1 MKLFISSLITDMGD
15 FRAAAREAVVPLGFS
30 VLMAENFGARPQ
42 SPQIAC
48 LEGVRK
54 ADAVILIVGA
64 RYGAKQTSGLS
75 ATHEEYRQAKERCP
89 VFVFVQEN
97 VTREAEQDEF
107 LTEIQAWGTG
117 FFRAAF
123 STPEN
128 LRHEVTKA
136 IHQWT
141 LSKATGPVDTEEMM
155 ARSVN
160 ALSQNRGQQN
170 QDTFLRLSITG
181 GPVQQILRPSQ
192 IEDQGFAQ
200 ELQQAAL
207 FGSTQLFA
215 LSEGSGSSIREHKL
229 VLEQNG
235 RNPRS
240 ISLNESGDILIT
252 IPLDHER
259 SGLPVLVEEV
269 VQEQLAAGLR
279 YAVWLLDR
287 IDPTER
293 LSHVMPA
300 AAIAGNNFLGWRTRR
315 EQQASPNS
323 VSMGHLGHGDR
334 PPVYLT
340 PPHRPRASLRL
351 ASVQLIEDFIVLLR
365 RQYK

>member
-1 MKLFISSLITDMGD
+1 MKIFISSLITDMGD
-15 FRAAAREAVVPLGFS
+15 FRAAAREAVAPLGFTA
-30 VLMAENFGARPQ
+30 LMAEDFGARPQ
-42 SPQIAC
+42 SPQVAC

-64 RYGAKQTSGLS
+64 RYGAKQISGLS
-75 ATHEEYRQAKERCP
+75 ATHEEYREAKERCP
-89 VFVFVQEN
+89 VFVFVREN
-97 VTREAEQDEF
+97 VKREDEQNAF

-136 IHQWT
+136 LHQWA
-141 LSKATGPVDTEEMM
+141 LSKATGPLETDEMM
-155 ARSVN
+155 KRSQK
-160 ALSQNRGQQN
+160 ALSRSRSQQN
-170 QDTFLRLSITG
+170 QGTFLRLSIIG

-192 IEDQGFAQ
+192 IEDQDFAQ

-207 FGSTQLFA
+207 FGPTQLFV
-215 LSEGSGSSIREHKL
+215 LSEGSGAGIKEHKL

-235 RNPRS
+235 RSPRS
-240 ISLNESGDILIT
+240 IALDESGDILIT
-252 IPLDHER
+252 IPLGHEQG
-259 SGLPVLVEEV
+259 GLPILVEEV
-269 VQEQLAAGLR
+269 VQEQLAAALR

-300 AAIAGNNFLGWRTRR
+300 AAIVGDSYFGWRTRR
-315 EQQASPNS
+315 EHQANPNS
-323 VSMGHLGHGDR
+323 MSMGHFGQQDR
-334 PPVYLT
+334 LPVYLT
-340 PPHRPRASLRL
+340 PPHRARASVRL

-365 RQYK
+365 RQCK